1 MDWKITQREPKKAKD
16 VSCTID
22 ELASLKEIKD
32 KLGTKSK
39 QFVIDVLIKHLKEDK
54 LTLDDLAVKYSELG
68 KDELDKLV
76 NLLREKSQAQ

>member
-76 NLLREKSQAQ
+76 NLLREKSQA